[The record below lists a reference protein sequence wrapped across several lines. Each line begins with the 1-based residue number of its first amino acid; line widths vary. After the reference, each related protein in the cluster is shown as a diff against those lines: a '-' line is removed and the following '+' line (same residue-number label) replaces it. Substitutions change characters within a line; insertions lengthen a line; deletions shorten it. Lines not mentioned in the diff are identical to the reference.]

1 MSETLKSKIV
11 RIGRKNTLVIPK
23 RIAEK
28 LGIGEGDRMLLI
40 VRGDRVELKPL
51 PNAITLS
58 LKGRKVARVTLRELE
73 EESVRAQEEYV
84 EKA

>member
-40 VRGDRVELKPL
+40 VSRG
-51 PNAITLS
+51 
-58 LKGRKVARVTLRELE
+58 
-73 EESVRAQEEYV
+73 
-84 EKA
+84 

>member
-1 MSETLKSKIV
+1 M
-11 RIGRKNTLVIPK
+11 
-23 RIAEK
+23 
-28 LGIGEGDRMLLI
+28 
-40 VRGDRVELKPL
+40 ELKPL

-58 LKGRKVARVTLRELE
+58 LKGRKVARITLRELE